1 MTTLAEQIAALES
14 RLAAYESRKVPLS
27 IGTAARIFWDHPEDD
42 SESSALAVAR
52 AALVAAESPAAVKAG
67 LAAWNG
73 CIAHSDEHIVSNIIR
88 AAHDAAIDGGCGA
101 ARESA
106 GPPWLADAAEALGK
120 RGAALNWSQV
130 ISEIRE
136 LRHRFDTEV
145 EHHKLTVKDCDKWLD
160 EAKRLEKE
168 RDAYEKAK
176 TENDDRFM
184 GERDDARRERDMW
197 QANASAH
204 RAEVERAYK
213 ERDDLRRQLDALT
226 RPIDGVEE
234 LGRIGWKAWIGV
246 QGAVRDEDK
255 IHADERCAQAIASRV
270 IGALRIAMAR
280 GYGPSYLRAFDAAVA
295 SLKIEPAKVEATPK
309 REPFELP
316 HYGLSFG
323 VDDCVA
329 IRDRIREIERR
340 LEAGGL

>member
-1 MTTLAEQIAALES
+1 MKNEGEMNSPKLETDQASVSKPGALDLVES
-14 RLAAYESRKVPLS
+14 LGETIRDLNRQLGESQARLRSYESRKVPLTEDELLDIFRENS
-27 IGTAARIFWDHPEDD
+27 SERVAAA
-42 SESSALAVAR
+42 ALRLAR
-52 AALVAAESPAAVKAG
+52 TVLVAAESPAAVE
-67 LAAWNG
+67 AAL
-73 CIAHSDEHIVSNIIR
+73 IAWHSPAHKTRDETIAAAIR
-88 AAHDAAIDGGCGA
+88 AAHDEAIDGGCGA

-120 RGAALNWSQV
+120 KGAALNWSQV
-130 ISEIRE
+130 IGEIRE
-136 LRHRFDTEV
+136 LVWQRDGFR
-145 EHHKLTVKDCDKWLD
+145 K
-160 EAKRLEKE
+160 EA
-168 RDAYEKAK
+168 
-176 TENDDRFM
+176 
-184 GERDDARRERDMW
+184 
-197 QANASAH
+197 
-204 RAEVERAYK
+204 
-213 ERDDLRRQLDALT
+213 DDLRRQLDALT

-234 LGRIGWKAWIGV
+234 LGRIGWEAWIGV

-270 IGALRIAMAR
+270 IGALRSALLATNEHAK
-280 GYGPSYLRAFDAAVA
+280 GCCVSSFDAAVA
-295 SLKIEPAKVEATPK
+295 SLKIEPAKVDATPK

>member
-1 MTTLAEQIAALES
+1 MTTLAEQIATLES
-14 RLAAYESRKVPLS
+14 RLSAYESRKVPLTGHEAEMAYCSVSS
-27 IGTAARIFWDHPEDD
+27 IDRQDRLI
-42 SESSALAVAR
+42 AVAR
-52 AALVAAESPAAVKAG
+52 AALVAAESPAAVE
-67 LAAWNG
+67 AAAEAAL
-73 CIAHSDEHIVSNIIR
+73 IAWHSPAHKTRDETIAAAIR

-136 LRHRFDTEV
+136 LVWQRDGFR
-145 EHHKLTVKDCDKWLD
+145 K
-160 EAKRLEKE
+160 EADDLS
-168 RDAYEKAK
+168 RD
-176 TENDDRFM
+176 
-184 GERDDARRERDMW
+184 RDVW
-197 QANASAH
+197 QANANAH

-213 ERDDLRRQLDALT
+213 ERDDLRLQLDAVT

-234 LGRIGWKAWIGV
+234 LGRIGWEAWIGV

-255 IHADERCAQAIASRV
+255 IHADERCAKAIASRV
-270 IGALRIAMAR
+270 IGALRSALLATNEHAK
-280 GYGPSYLRAFDAAVA
+280 GCCVSSFDAAVA

>member
-27 IGTAARIFWDHPEDD
+27 GHEAEMAYC
-42 SESSALAVAR
+42 SVSSIDKQDRLIAVAR
-52 AALVAAESPAAVKAG
+52 AALVAAESPDAVKAAIKAWCG
-67 LAAWNG
+67 AKSTEINPMLAA
-73 CIAHSDEHIVSNIIR
+73 IR

-101 ARESA
+101 ARGSD
-106 GPPWLADAAEALGK
+106 GPPWLADAAKALGK
-120 RGAALNWSQV
+120 VAPDGTAFALNWSQV
-130 ISEIRE
+130 IRETRE

-145 EHHKLTVKDCDKWLD
+145 EHHKLTAADRDEWLA
-160 EAKRLEKE
+160 EAKRLE
-168 RDAYEKAK
+168 
-176 TENDDRFM
+176 
-184 GERDDARRERDMW
+184 
-197 QANASAH
+197 
-204 RAEVERAYK
+204 K

-226 RPIDGVEE
+226 RPIEGVEE
-234 LGRIGWKAWIGV
+234 LGRIGWEAWIGV

-255 IHADERCAQAIASRV
+255 IHADERCAKAIASRV
-270 IGALRIAMAR
+270 IGALRSSLIGVICGECHSEEFAK
-280 GYGPSYLRAFDAAVA
+280 SSLINFDAAVA